1 MSLDNNGMKNYFAI
15 ADIFSLLN
23 ASFGFLAII
32 MVLQGELIIS
42 AKFILISV
50 IFDSVDGWVAR
61 KTNRVDKL
69 GFGKNMDSLCDA
81 ISFGVAPGIFL
92 YSATL
97 SYDIRYINILVSL
110 LILTCGIM
118 RLSRFNILSESQSQQ
133 DNFVGL
139 PIPAIAVVLAS
150 FYLSNFFRMDLA
162 ILIMTL
168 VSLLMIS
175 SIQYPKIKSGKTAL
189 LTLILITG
197 VLLPQNIQT
206 VLLNSPAKILFG
218 VTIVF
223 IIFMPTLAILMNLR
237 RGPHVR

>member
-1 MSLDNNGMKNYFAI
+1 LSVDNNGMKNYFAF
-15 ADIFSLLN
+15 ADFFSLLN

-32 MVLQGELIIS
+32 MALQGQLILS
-42 AKFILISV
+42 AKFMLISV

-61 KTNRVDKL
+61 KTNRVDNL

-97 SYDIRYINILVSL
+97 TYDIRYINILVSL
-110 LILTCGIM
+110 LIVTCGIM
-118 RLSRFNILSESQSQQ
+118 RLSRFNVLSESKSHE

-139 PIPAIAVVLAS
+139 PIPTIAVVLAS

-175 SIQYPKIKSGKTAL
+175 TIEYPKIKSIKTAL
-189 LTLILITG
+189 LTLILIAG
-197 VLLPQNIQT
+197 VLLPQKIQT
-206 VLLNSPAKILFG
+206 NLLNIPANVLFSI
-218 VTIVF
+218 TIVF
-223 IIFMPTLAILMNLR
+223 IVFMPTSAILMNLR